1 MQQKNQFGQVLGH
14 LVENWIP
21 CQRPAKVFI
30 QGRYC
35 ILEPIE
41 INKHAVKLFDVL
53 AIDNQ
58 GESWTYLPYGPF
70 DTINE
75 FKNWLVKTMSDNDT
89 LLYAILDVKTQE
101 SIGISGYLRMDP
113 EHGVI
118 EIGHLHFSALLKQTS
133 LATEAIYLMLRH
145 VFDEL
150 KFRRCEWKCN
160 DLNEPSRRAAER
172 FGFIFEG
179 IFRQNYIFKN
189 RNRDTAWFS
198 IIDSEW
204 GAIKEK
210 FEKWLN
216 PNNFDAKGKQILK
229 LGHVKTKLFK

>member
-1 MQQKNQFGQVLGH
+1 MQQKNQFGQLLGH

-21 CQRPAKVFI
+21 CQRPARAPI

-70 DTINE
+70 DTISE
-75 FKNWLVKTMSDNDT
+75 FKDWLIKTMSDNDT
-89 LLYAILDVKTQE
+89 LLYAILDIKTQE
-101 SIGISGYLRMDP
+101 PIGISGYLRMNP

-133 LATEAIYLMLRH
+133 LATEAIYLMLQH
-145 VFDEL
+145 AFDEL

-172 FGFIFEG
+172 FGFTFEG
-179 IFRQNYIFKN
+179 IFRQNYVFKN

-198 IIDSEW
+198 IIDNEW
-204 GAIKEK
+204 PILKEK
-210 FEKWLN
+210 FDKWLH
-216 PNNFDAKGKQILK
+216 PNNFSAAGKQILK
-229 LGHVKTKLFK
+229 LAQL

>member
-21 CQRPAKVFI
+21 CQKPAKTI
-30 QGRYC
+30 LQGRYC

-41 INKHAVKLFDVL
+41 IDKHAIKLFNAL
-53 AIDNQ
+53 SIDNQ
-58 GESWTYLPYGPF
+58 GASWTYLPYGPF
-70 DTINE
+70 DTRND
-75 FKNWLVKTMSDNDT
+75 FKDWLAKTMSDNDA

-101 SIGISGYLRMDP
+101 PIGISGYLRMNP

-133 LATEAIYLMLRH
+133 LATEAIYLMLRLA
-145 VFDEL
+145 FD
-150 KFRRCEWKCN
+150 KYGYRRCEWKCN

-172 FGFIFEG
+172 FGFTFEG
-179 IFRQNYIFKN
+179 IFRQNYVFKN

-198 IIDSEW
+198 VIDSEW
-204 GAIKEK
+204 PILKEK

-216 PNNFDAKGKQILK
+216 PDNFEANGKQILK
-229 LGHVKTKLFK
+229 LAQI

>member
-1 MQQKNQFGQVLGH
+1 MHPKNQFGQLLGS
-14 LVENWIP
+14 LVEKWTP
-21 CQRPAKVFI
+21 RQKPAKTI
-30 QGRYC
+30 LQGKYC

-41 INKHAVKLFDVL
+41 INKHAAKLFDVL

-70 DTINE
+70 DTFNE
-75 FKNWLVKTMSDNDT
+75 FKDWLVNTMSDNDT
-89 LLYAILDVKTQE
+89 LLYAILDTKTQE
-101 SIGISGYLRMDP
+101 PIGISGYLRMNL

-145 VFDEL
+145 AFNEHGY
-150 KFRRCEWKCN
+150 RRCEWKCN
-160 DLNEPSRRAAER
+160 DLNESSRRAAER
-172 FGFIFEG
+172 FGFTFEG
-179 IFRQNYIFKN
+179 IFRQSYVFKN

-204 GAIKEK
+204 PALKEK
-210 FEKWLN
+210 FEKWLH
-216 PNNFDAKGKQILK
+216 PNNFEASGKQILK
-229 LGHVKTKLFK
+229 LAEI